1 MPQSGLASPH
11 DGPRGTRAGEATGGR
26 WCVGTWSLLGDG
38 RPPRWKR
45 ERQARAVGTRLLAV
59 RQQGLDT
66 AVTLLLAS
74 SEAGPDAFEAIADL
88 AGQVIAQRTT
98 SVEEDYLALLS
109 AA

>member
-1 MPQSGLASPH
+1 MRRDVVAA
-11 DGPRGTRAGEATGGR
+11 RRR
-26 WCVGTWSLLGDG
+26 G

-98 SVEEDYLALLS
+98 SLEEDYLALLS